1 MPRIKLTLPGSGTP
15 WTKVPNVLID
25 SLMPNLRDT
34 ELRVL
39 LALVRGTTGWNREG
53 RTIPMTYRRLIL
65 LTGRRSEAVGKALA
79 SLRERGLV
87 HTPDAGARRFPKP
100 RASESGGQ
108 HTKTEG

>member
-1 MPRIKLTLPGSGTP
+1 MPGSGTP
-15 WTKVPNVLID
+15 WTKVPNLLVD

-39 LALVRGTTGWNREG
+39 LALVRATTGWNREG
-53 RTIPMTYRRLIL
+53 RSVPMTYRRLIL
-65 LTGRRSEAVGKALA
+65 LSGRRSEAVGKALA
-79 SLRERGLV
+79 SLRERGLI

-108 HTKTEG
+108 QTKTE